1 MLHALPVFFTQHLN
15 RCQSN
20 VAQFFAIF
28 PPSARWVIFMRTF
41 GASDHVH
48 VPRHLVLTNCAL
60 CLCLFLFLLEVPSFT
75 CMFWVAWIRVILV
88 VVGCNKDSQT
98 LVKMVK
104 KRAFL
109 FSVAVWQM
117 KLYMNECHWLFL
129 ARGKKKKFCYGGE
142 KIVARANDTWTAG
155 FRDLVSW
162 KSFSLFASHLTWS
175 FFSCQRIRDTING
188 FPNFRHKWMN
198 YGSHFCCSFEIVCE
212 FLRFSDLRLSTCQ
225 NENFI

>member
-41 GASDHVH
+41 SASDHVH

-129 ARGKKKKFCYGGE
+129 ARGKKKKFVTGE
-142 KIVARANDTWTAG
+142 KKLLLGRMTLERPDFAILSVESHFHCSRHIWHDH
-155 FRDLVSW
+155 
-162 KSFSLFASHLTWS
+162 FSLVNASAT
-175 FFSCQRIRDTING
+175 R
-188 FPNFRHKWMN
+188 
-198 YGSHFCCSFEIVCE
+198 
-212 FLRFSDLRLSTCQ
+212 
-225 NENFI
+225 